1 MIDAAPGEPLATG
14 AAPVGAPLEDEV
26 DRSLPDD
33 LTMGDLAVRLAS
45 SPEDIEAAQALRWQI
60 FYQEGD
66 ATPSAEMSRL
76 GRDFDAFDDVCDHLL
91 VVDRSLGDGP
101 KSVVGTYRLIR
112 RPAAAKRGGFYSRA
126 EYDIERMVAWPGKVL
141 ELGRSCVSAP
151 YRGRPL
157 MQLLWRGIAAYVF
170 KHDIELMFGCASM
183 PGVNP
188 DALALPLSYLHHN
201 HLAPEALRVRA
212 LPELYVDM
220 NRLPADQIDLREALA
235 VLPPLIKGYMRLG
248 GWVGEGAVIDHQ
260 FGTTDVFVI
269 VKTDQ
274 VTEKYSKNY
283 SRTARGG
290 AKAPGEPAA

>member
-14 AAPVGAPLEDEV
+14 AAPGGAPLDDEV

-66 ATPSAEMSRL
+66 ATPSEEMSRL
-76 GRDFDAFDDVCDHLL
+76 GRDFDVFDDVCDHLL

-112 RPAAAKRGGFYSRA
+112 RPAAAKRGGFYSRG
-126 EYDIERMVAWPGKVL
+126 EYDIDRVVAWPGKVL

-201 HLAPEALRVRA
+201 HLAPEALRARA

-220 NRLPADQIDLREALA
+220 NRMPADQIDLREALA

-290 AKAPGEPAA
+290 AKASGEPAA

>member
-1 MIDAAPGEPLATG
+1 
-14 AAPVGAPLEDEV
+14 
-26 DRSLPDD
+26 
-33 LTMGDLAVRLAS
+33 MGDLMVRLAS
-45 SPEDIEAAQALRWQI
+45 SKEDIEAAQALRWQI
-60 FYQEGD
+60 FYEEGD
-66 ATPSAEMSRL
+66 AKPTDEMARL
-76 GRDFDAFDDVCDHLL
+76 GRDFDVFDEVCDHLL

-112 RPAAAKRGGFYSRA
+112 RPAAARRGGFYSRS
-126 EYDIERMVAWPGKVL
+126 EYEIDRLVAWPGNVL

-170 KHDIELMFGCASM
+170 KHDVELMFGCASM

-201 HLAPEALRVRA
+201 HLAPDSLRVRA
-212 LPELYVDM
+212 LPDLYVNM
-220 NRLPADQIDLREALA
+220 NRMPADQINLRDALA
-235 VLPPLIKGYMRLG
+235 ELPPLIKGYMRLG
-248 GWVGEGAVIDHQ
+248 GCVGDGAVIDHQ

-274 VTEKYSKNY
+274 VTDKYFQHY

-290 AKAPGEPAA
+290 AKASGETAD

>member
-14 AAPVGAPLEDEV
+14 AAPAGAPPDDEA

-66 ATPSAEMSRL
+66 ATPSEEMSRL

-91 VVDRSLGDGP
+91 VVDRSLGAGP

-126 EYDIERMVAWPGKVL
+126 EYDIDRVVAWPGKVL

-212 LPELYVDM
+212 LPELYVEM

-283 SRTARGG
+283 SRTARG
-290 AKAPGEPAA
+290 AKASGEPAA

>member
-1 MIDAAPGEPLATG
+1 MTIT
-14 AAPVGAPLEDEV
+14 APVSSVSEQEED
-26 DRSLPDD
+26 RLLPGD
-33 LTMGDLAVRLAS
+33 LTMGTLAVRLAAS
-45 SPEDIEAAQALRWQI
+45 EQDIEAAQALRWQI

-66 ATPSAEMSRL
+66 ATPSPEMARL

-91 VVDRSLGDGP
+91 VVDTALGSGP
-101 KSVVGTYRLIR
+101 EAVVGTYRLIR
-112 RPAAAKRGGFYSRA
+112 RPAAARRGGFYSRA
-126 EYDIERMVAWPGKVL
+126 EYNIDRMVEWPGNVL

-183 PGVNP
+183 PGVDP
-188 DALALPLSYLHHN
+188 DALALPLSYLYHN
-201 HLAPEALRVRA
+201 HMAPDALRVRA
-212 LPELYVDM
+212 LPELFVDM
-220 NRLPADQIDLREALA
+220 NRMPADQIDLREALT

-248 GWVGEGAVIDHQ
+248 GCVGDGAVIDHQ

-274 VTEKYSKNY
+274 VTDKYSQHY
-283 SRTARGG
+283 SRTARGS
-290 AKAPGEPAA
+290 KPPGETAA

>member
-14 AAPVGAPLEDEV
+14 AAPAGAPPDDEA

-126 EYDIERMVAWPGKVL
+126 EYDIDRVVAWPGKVL

-212 LPELYVDM
+212 LPELYVEM

-283 SRTARGG
+283 SRTARG
-290 AKAPGEPAA
+290 AKASGEPAA

>member
-1 MIDAAPGEPLATG
+1 MIDVAPGEPSAAG
-14 AAPVGAPLEDEV
+14 AASVGARLDAEV

-45 SPEDIEAAQALRWQI
+45 SQEDISAAQALRWQI
-60 FYQEGD
+60 FYEEGD
-66 ATPSAEMSRL
+66 ATPSEEMSRL

-112 RPAAAKRGGFYSRA
+112 RPAAEKRGGFYSRA
-126 EYDIERMVAWPGKVL
+126 EYNIDRVVSWPGKVL

-201 HLAPEALRVRA
+201 HLAPEALRARA

-220 NRLPADQIDLREALA
+220 NRLPAAQIDLREALA

-274 VTEKYSKNY
+274 ITEKYSKNY

-290 AKAPGEPAA
+290 TKPVGEPAA

>member
-14 AAPVGAPLEDEV
+14 AAPAGAPLDEES

-126 EYDIERMVAWPGKVL
+126 EYDIDRVVAWPGKVL

-212 LPELYVDM
+212 LPELYVEM

-283 SRTARGG
+283 SRTARG
-290 AKAPGEPAA
+290 AKASGEPAA

>member
-14 AAPVGAPLEDEV
+14 AATVGAPLEDEV

-66 ATPSAEMSRL
+66 ATPSEEMSRL

-126 EYDIERMVAWPGKVL
+126 EYDIDRVVAWPGKVL

-290 AKAPGEPAA
+290 VKASGEPAA

>member
-1 MIDAAPGEPLATG
+1 MMG
-14 AAPVGAPLEDEV
+14 AAPIDDTEAAV

-33 LTMGDLAVRLAS
+33 LTMGSLSVRLANTAA
-45 SPEDIEAAQALRWQI
+45 DIEAAQALRWQI

-66 ATPSAEMSRL
+66 ATPSPEMARL
-76 GRDFDAFDDVCDHLL
+76 GRDFDAFDEVCDHLL
-91 VVDRSLGDGP
+91 VVDNALGDGP
-101 KSVVGTYRLIR
+101 RSVVGTYRLIR
-112 RPAAAKRGGFYSRA
+112 RPAAARRGGFYSRA
-126 EYDIERMVAWPGKVL
+126 EYDISPMVAWPGNVL

-170 KHDIELMFGCASM
+170 KHDIEMMFGCASM
-183 PGVNP
+183 PGVDP
-188 DALALPLSYLHHN
+188 KALALPLSYLYHN
-201 HLAPEALRVRA
+201 HLAPEPLRVRA
-212 LPELYVDM
+212 LPELFVDM
-220 NRLPADQIDLREALA
+220 NLTPPDQINLREALA

-248 GWVGEGAVIDHQ
+248 GWVGDGAVIDHQ

-274 VTEKYSKNY
+274 LTDKYFQHY

-290 AKAPGEPAA
+290 AKTPIEPGA